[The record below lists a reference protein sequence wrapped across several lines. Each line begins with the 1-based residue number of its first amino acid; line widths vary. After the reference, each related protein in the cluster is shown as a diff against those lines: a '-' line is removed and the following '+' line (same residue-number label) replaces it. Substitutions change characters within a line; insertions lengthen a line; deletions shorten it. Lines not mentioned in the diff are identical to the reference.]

1 MSLRDFN
8 APSTDDPTALHNA
21 PLGNGSGLDS
31 FHTRQPEDIEP
42 SNIPKI
48 VGAVAVALMVGAA
61 GVALYSSAGKSI
73 QPKPMVTASNLPATP
88 PTPPPAATP
97 APDANMA
104 ANAPVNTP
112 PVSTPPAEVPAA
124 STKGA
129 AIAPAPVKAASTAR
143 KHVASQS
150 RNGSD
155 SSIANSS
162 NASAASA
169 RMAADSSQVTNQPQQ
184 QATVA
189 QPAAPTP
196 SPSDLASNNTQS
208 GAAVPQGAT
217 TASDIPVT
225 PTAPN
230 IAAPQQNN
238 TAAPQE
244 TQASTPQANNTAP
257 AQPAPAQSAGQVNQ

>member
-8 APSTDDPTALHNA
+8 VPSTDDPTALHNA
-21 PLGNGSGLDS
+21 PLGNGSGLDT

-42 SNIPKI
+42 SNMPKI

-61 GVALYSSAGKSI
+61 GVALYTSAGKSI
-73 QPKPMVTASNLPATP
+73 QPRPMVTASNLPATP
-88 PTPPPAATP
+88 PAPAPAATP

-104 ANAPVNTP
+104 ANAPVNT
-112 PVSTPPAEVPAA
+112 SPAEPPAA
-124 STKGA
+124 STKSA
-129 AIAPAPVKAASTAR
+129 AIAPAPVKASTAR

-162 NASAASA
+162 DASAASA

-196 SPSDLASNNTQS
+196 SPSDVATNNIQS

-230 IAAPQQNN
+230 NSAAPQQNN
-238 TAAPQE
+238 TVAPQE
-244 TQASTPQANNTAP
+244 ASTPQANNAAP
-257 AQPAPAQSAGQVNQ
+257 AQPAAPAQSAGQVNQ